1 MIKFGTDGWR
11 AVIGDTFTFSNLTKV
26 SKAHAKVLR
35 RIEANRVIIGYDHRF
50 LSEEFAKR
58 VFNVFKSEGFD
69 AFLTKTPV
77 TTPQLSFSVKYMG
90 FDGGVMITA
99 SHNPPQYNGY
109 KIKEGFGGSAT
120 PSFVSLVEKELSN
133 IEVEPVGDYKEEW
146 VEIRQ
151 EYINKVREYLNM
163 ELFREREMVVVHDAM
178 YGTSAGLLKDVLK
191 DTRIEVFDIRNW
203 RDPLFGGHPPEPIE
217 KYLGILKEKV
227 RTVGAQVGI
236 ANDGD
241 GDRVALVDE
250 KGNFVN
256 SQMVYVLLLLHL
268 IRNKGLREG
277 CVVKTVSTT
286 YLADRICS
294 KEGIELRE
302 VPVGFKNINEVIL
315 KEKVIFGG
323 EESGGY
329 GFPDFLPE
337 RDGLLSALYIL
348 EYMLL
353 TEKPLSE
360 IINEIMGE
368 YGSAYYKRVDMHADS
383 RVKDKLKSM
392 VENPPDSLGRYKVS
406 KILTIDGLKLIFPD
420 DSWILFRASGTEPLI
435 RIYAEAPTP
444 EETEELI
451 GEGKKLFERGGH

>member
-11 AVIGDTFTFSNLTKV
+11 AVIGDTFTFSNVTKV
-26 SKAHAKVLR
+26 SKAHAKVLG

-120 PSFVSLVEKELSN
+120 PSFVGLVEKELSN
-133 IEVEPVGDYKEEW
+133 IEVEPVGNYKEEW

-151 EYINKVREYLNM
+151 EYINKVREYLDL
-163 ELFREREMVVVHDAM
+163 ELFREKEVVVVHDAM
-178 YGTSAGLLKDVLK
+178 YGTSAGLLGDVLK
-191 DTRIEVFDIRNW
+191 DTRIEVLNIRNW

-227 RTVGAQVGI
+227 RAVGAQVGI

-241 GDRVALVDE
+241 GDRVAFVDE

-268 IRNKGLREG
+268 IRNKGLKEG

-294 KEGIELRE
+294 KEGIELKE

-353 TEKPLSE
+353 SEKPLSE
-360 IINEIMGE
+360 IIDEIMAE
-368 YGSAYYKRVDMHADS
+368 YGSAYYKRVDMHADN
-383 RVKDKLKSM
+383 KAKEKLKSM

-444 EETEELI
+444 EKTEELI
-451 GEGKKLFERGGH
+451 GEGKKLFEQGGH